1 MSLLWIVREQHLLL
15 LFLTQVLISL
25 VFIYHGKN
33 KLSFASEIIL
43 SVACFLYHQPDLD
56 YLTIGLYAAEY
67 LILKFFLLLVVYC
80 AKRFSFY
87 VIYVITHKNKKKLMH
102 KFLIK
107 KKHFLRFQARIWN
120 KVNYGIKVKKGIPSM
135 ADRKNSQT
143 GIHFDSDGF
152 PKFKAIVEIKLPR
165 KYWKKDRQT
174 HFYHAS
180 KLLYGRISKS
190 ARLAK
195 KFSRKD
201 IASFKRGELPSKYT
215 WHHHQDKGLLQLV
228 DADIHAKVRHNGGFS
243 LWGKE

>member
-15 LFLTQVLISL
+15 LFLAQLLVSL
-25 VFIYHGKN
+25 VFIYYNKN
-33 KLSFASEIIL
+33 KFSYASEIIL
-43 SVACFLYHQPDLD
+43 SVACFVYHQPQFDHLIIAS
-56 YLTIGLYAAEY
+56 YILEY
-67 LILKFFLLLVVYC
+67 LILKLSLLIIVYL

-87 VIYVITHKNKKKLMH
+87 VMYVITHKNKKKALH
-102 KFLIK
+102 KMLIK
-107 KKHFLRFQARIWN
+107 KKRFLRFQSRIWN

-143 GIHFDSDGF
+143 GILFDSDGF
-152 PKFKAIVEIKLPR
+152 PKFKAIAEIQLPR

-180 KLLYGRISKS
+180 KILYGKISRS

-201 IASFKRGELPSKYT
+201 ITTFKRGDLPSKYT
-215 WHHHQDKGLLQLV
+215 WHHHQDKGVLQLV
-228 DADIHAKVRHNGGFS
+228 DANIHAKVRHNGGFS